1 MFYLLVVL
9 GYINTFPK
17 TSIIMNEQTTQMN
30 DPAKGMAIASMVC
43 GICSLVFIFVP
54 FLNLILAIVA
64 VALGH
69 VQMSNI
75 KKLPEEFDGRGMAI
89 AGLATGYV
97 TIGFAILGLIM
108 LMAGGAAFMS
118 AL

>member
-1 MFYLLVVL
+1 MILSFLPSFN
-9 GYINTFPK
+9 I
-17 TSIIMNEQTTQMN
+17 
-30 DPAKGMAIASMVC
+30 
-43 GICSLVFIFVP
+43 

-108 LMAGGAAFMS
+108 IMAGGAAFMS

>member
-1 MFYLLVVL
+1 
-9 GYINTFPK
+9 
-17 TSIIMNEQTTQMN
+17 MNEQTNQMN

-89 AGLATGYV
+89 AGLACGYV

-108 LMAGGAAFMS
+108 IMAGGAAFMS